1 MINNNLIEYRD
12 YQSEAINATLD
23 YWEREDWRSPIIEAP
38 TGSGKSIIVGGVAVE
53 AMRRYN
59 TKLRSVIIVPSK
71 ELCIQN
77 AEKLEKLAPPG
88 VSVDVYSASVGRK
101 NALAD
106 IVCCTIGSIRSKA
119 AEFGH
124 RDIIGID
131 ECHRVSPDGRGD
143 YWEFIDG
150 MITLKRKFRLFGLT
164 ATPYRGNGVWI
175 TDGKRPAFHGFSH
188 RIKIMEML
196 ERGFLSPL
204 VIPGEE
210 IRTRINT
217 DGVEKSGYDFKVD
230 QLAARTAKYLVTAAD
245 EAIHLAAN
253 RNKWIAFLPD
263 VQTANDFAKILNAKG
278 VPSGVVTGETL
289 DTEREYLIEQFKRG
303 NLQCLITVLA
313 LSTGFDVP
321 DIDCILW
328 LRSTHSP
335 VLYVQGAGRGL
346 RIAPG
351 KANCLWLDFTDTTER
366 LGPLDKIT
374 GRKKKRKA
382 NDHAPCVICDDC
394 GSSIMPASALYCP
407 VCGATLREIEDLEA
421 RYASSAEIFAGLN
434 PTPIFPVSHIAVK
447 EQKTQNGKSFL
458 MVYFYNQMVELCRE
472 PIFFSGIA
480 ISQQCVNFWIAL
492 TGDHMGQCNNYT
504 ACTRYLMEYI
514 AFDKRM
520 GVGSIRVDR
529 TKKYPKLLDIIR

>member
-12 YQSEAINATLD
+12 YQGEAINDTLN
-23 YWEREDWRSPIIEAP
+23 YWEKEDWRSPIIEAP
-38 TGSGKSIIVGGVAVE
+38 TGSGKSIIVGGVVVE
-53 AMRRYN
+53 AMRRYQ

-131 ECHRVSPDGRGD
+131 ECHRVSPDGKGD

-217 DGVEKSGYDFKVD
+217 DGVEKSGYDFKID

-278 VPSGVVTGETL
+278 VPSGVVTGETPEL
-289 DTEREYLIEQFKRG
+289 EKL
-303 NLQCLITVLA
+303 
-313 LSTGFDVP
+313 P
-321 DIDCILW
+321 
-328 LRSTHSP
+328 
-335 VLYVQGAGRGL
+335 
-346 RIAPG
+346 
-351 KANCLWLDFTDTTER
+351 
-366 LGPLDKIT
+366 PLF
-374 GRKKKRKA
+374 
-382 NDHAPCVICDDC
+382 P
-394 GSSIMPASALYCP
+394 PLFW
-407 VCGATLREIEDLEA
+407 E
-421 RYASSAEIFAGLN
+421 N
-434 PTPIFPVSHIAVK
+434 PPF
-447 EQKTQNGKSFL
+447 
-458 MVYFYNQMVELCRE
+458 C
-472 PIFFSGIA
+472 
-480 ISQQCVNFWIAL
+480 
-492 TGDHMGQCNNYT
+492 
-504 ACTRYLMEYI
+504 
-514 AFDKRM
+514 
-520 GVGSIRVDR
+520 
-529 TKKYPKLLDIIR
+529 

>member
-1 MINNNLIEYRD
+1 MINSSAITYRD
-12 YQSEAINATLD
+12 YQEEAINDTLN
-23 YWEREDWRSPIIEAP
+23 YWEREQWRSPIIEAP
-38 TGSGKSIIVGGVAVE
+38 TGSGKSVIVGGVVVG
-53 AMRRYN
+53 AMQRYR

-77 AEKLEKLAPPG
+77 AEKLDLLAPPG

-106 IVCCTIGSIRSKA
+106 IVCCTIGSIRDKA

-131 ECHRVSPDGRGD
+131 ECHRVSPDGKGD
-143 YWEFIDG
+143 YWQFING
-150 MITLKRKFRLFGLT
+150 MIELKRNFRLFGLT
-164 ATPYRGNGVWI
+164 ATPFRGNGVWI
-175 TDGKRPAFHGFSH
+175 TDGKRPMFHGFSH

-210 IRTRINT
+210 MQVRIKT
-217 DGVEKSGYDFKVD
+217 DDIPLSGSDFKID
-230 QLAARTAKYLVTAAD
+230 LLAQRTAKYLINAAD
-245 EAIHLAAN
+245 EAIRLAAN
-253 RNKWIAFLPD
+253 RAKWIAFLPD
-263 VQTANDFAKILNAKG
+263 IQTANDFAQILNAKG
-278 VPSGVVTGETL
+278 IPSGVVTG
-289 DTEREYLIEQFKRG
+289 DTPDAEREYLIDQFKKG
-303 NLQCLITVLA
+303 YLHCLITVLA

-321 DIDCILW
+321 DIDCIFW

-421 RYASSAEIFAGLN
+421 RYASNAEIFAGLN
-434 PTPIFPVSHIAVK
+434 PTPIFPVTHVVAR
-447 EQKTQNGKSFL
+447 EQKTQNNKSFI

-480 ISQQCVNFWIAL
+480 ISQQCVDFWIAL
-492 TGDHMGQCNNYT
+492 TGDYMGQYNNFT
-504 ACTRYLMEYI
+504 ACNRYLVEHI
-514 AFDKRM
+514 QFDKRM
-520 GVGSIRVDR
+520 GIGSIRVDR
-529 TKKYPKLLDIIR
+529 TKKFPKLLDIIR

>member
-1 MINNNLIEYRD
+1 MINNQLISYRD
-12 YQSEAINATLD
+12 YQSEAIENTLN

-38 TGSGKSIIVGGVAVE
+38 TGSGKSIIVGGVVIE
-53 AMRRYN
+53 AMRRYQ

-106 IVCCTIGSIRSKA
+106 IVCCTIGSVRSKA

-131 ECHRVSPDGRGD
+131 ECHRVSPDGSGD

-164 ATPYRGNGVWI
+164 ATPFRGNGVWI

-204 VIPGEE
+204 IIPNDE
-210 IRTRINT
+210 IQVKIKT
-217 DGVEKSGYDFKVD
+217 DDIPLSGSDFNVK
-230 QLAARTAKYLVTAAD
+230 LLSARTATYLTHAAD
-245 EAIHLAAN
+245 ESIRLAAN
-253 RNKWIAFLPD
+253 RSKWIAFLPD
-263 VQTANDFAKILNAKG
+263 VNTANDFCAILNSKG
-278 VPSGVVTGETL
+278 VPAGVVTGETL
-289 DTEREYLIEQFKRG
+289 DSEREYLIDQFKKG
-303 NLQCLITVLA
+303 YLQCLITVLA

-374 GRKKKRKA
+374 GRKKKRKG
-382 NDHAPCVICDDC
+382 NDHAPCVICDNC
-394 GSSIMPASALYCP
+394 GASIMPASALYCP
-407 VCGATLREIEDLEA
+407 ECGATLREIKDLEA
-421 RYASSAEIFAGLN
+421 RYASNAEIFAGLN
-434 PTPIFPVSHIAVK
+434 PTPIFPVSHIIAR
-447 EQKTQNGKSFL
+447 EQKTQNGKSFI

-480 ISQQCVNFWIAL
+480 ISQQSVNFWIAL
-492 TGDHMGQCNNYT
+492 TGDYMGQHNNFT
-504 ACTRYLMEYI
+504 ACLRYLDHHI
-514 AFDKRM
+514 VHDKRM
-520 GVGSIRVDR
+520 GIGSVQVDR
-529 TKKYPKLLDIIR
+529 TKKFPKLLDIIR